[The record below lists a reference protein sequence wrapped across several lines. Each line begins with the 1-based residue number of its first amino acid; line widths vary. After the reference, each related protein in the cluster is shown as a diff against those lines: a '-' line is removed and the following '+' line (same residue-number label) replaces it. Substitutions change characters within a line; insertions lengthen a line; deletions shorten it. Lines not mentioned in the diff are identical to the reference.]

1 MKIHRV
7 SPASSDTPE
16 RSETA
21 NPFKR
26 ASAFFKAMIIWA
38 IAWLPIVLS
47 LLAVI
52 QGVNHYH
59 YPIFDPVWIAVTMV
73 SLLPSMAVL
82 TLSKTKLK
90 FRNKL
95 RHILLVCCVLS
106 IPVSFITSLGIVSR
120 SETTDFRNYRELDAD
135 CLANR
140 DKVFQELFPV
150 WPHYFETAKQAD
162 GGYETVYLEAEYYY
176 QYRSYWDYT
185 YDICAQW
192 PLDETEYHK
201 EVARATDLLHNAA
214 ESSGG
219 QFVEMKKGSY
229 QCLILYS
236 GDEPFTPATDSYDYI
251 LFAHDGER
259 KVVRYICCCS
269 LENGAD
275 QPYYL
280 SLDW

>member
-59 YPIFDPVWIAVTMV
+59 YPIFDPVWIAVT
-73 SLLPSMAVL
+73 
-82 TLSKTKLK
+82 
-90 FRNKL
+90 
-95 RHILLVCCVLS
+95 LVCCVLS
-106 IPVSFITSLGIVSR
+106 IPVSFITSLGIVSK

-192 PLDETEYHK
+192 PLDEAEYHK

-214 ESSGG
+214 ETSGG

-236 GDEPFTPATDSYDYI
+236 GDEPFTPATDSYGYI
-251 LFAHDGER
+251 LFAHDDER